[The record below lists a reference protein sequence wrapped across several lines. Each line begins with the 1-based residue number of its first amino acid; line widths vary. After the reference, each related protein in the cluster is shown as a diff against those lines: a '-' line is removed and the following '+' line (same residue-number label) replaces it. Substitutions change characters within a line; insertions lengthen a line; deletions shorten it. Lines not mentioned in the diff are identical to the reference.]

1 MDRKRLII
9 TSIVVLVLV
18 VLVFLQIHS
27 WKKFDWSVFGASLQG
42 LNWWY
47 ILGAI
52 GLVHLADGL
61 RASRWSIF
69 LRATKRTPA
78 LSLLPAQYIG
88 FAGLALLGRPGEIV
102 RPFVI
107 AKKTGLTLASQLAV
121 WTVERIFDISAV
133 TVIVAFD
140 LLFSRSLR
148 TFTDAQ
154 YEVMRAL
161 GSALVLIAVLLLSFA
176 FLVWKNGNQIAD
188 WFSRKLSRRTPH
200 VAHTIAARI
209 KIFSSGLHTIHDVS
223 SFLLIAGLSV
233 LIWVLVASAY
243 YVVLQS
249 YSDPEINTMT
259 FVYGIILMAFSVA
272 GGVLQLPLVGGGSQL
287 LTINA
292 LYWLFNTPKEVATSC
307 GIMLWLVTF
316 VSVTPAGLVLAR
328 LEHVSISKISRQS
341 HREEE
346 QIEARLSD

>member
-1 MDRKRLII
+1 VDRKRLII
-9 TSIVVLVLV
+9 TSVVVVVLV
-18 VLVFLQIHS
+18 VLVFLQFHS

-42 LNWWY
+42 LNWWF
-47 ILGAI
+47 ILGAV
-52 GLVHLADGL
+52 GLIHLADGL
-61 RASRWSIF
+61 RAVRWSIF
-69 LRATKRTPA
+69 LKPAKPTPA
-78 LSLLPAQYIG
+78 SSLLAAQYIG
-88 FAGLALLGRPGEIV
+88 FAGLALLGRPGEII
-102 RPFVI
+102 RPYVI

-140 LLFSRSLR
+140 LLFSRSLS

-154 YEVMRAL
+154 YAVMRGL
-161 GSALVLIAVLLLSFA
+161 GAALVLIAAILLSFA

-188 WFSRKLSRRTPH
+188 WLSRKLSTRTPH
-200 VAHTIAARI
+200 VGHTISARI
-209 KIFSSGLHTIHDVS
+209 KIFSSGLHTIHDVG
-223 SFLLIAGLSV
+223 SFLALGALSIIIWLLIAGS
-233 LIWVLVASAY
+233 Y

-292 LYWLFNTPKEVATSC
+292 LYWLFSTPKELATSC

-316 VSVTPAGLVLAR
+316 VSVTPLGLVLAR
-328 LEHVSISKISRQS
+328 LEHVSIRKFSRQS
-341 HREEE
+341 HQEE
-346 QIEARLSD
+346 QIEARL